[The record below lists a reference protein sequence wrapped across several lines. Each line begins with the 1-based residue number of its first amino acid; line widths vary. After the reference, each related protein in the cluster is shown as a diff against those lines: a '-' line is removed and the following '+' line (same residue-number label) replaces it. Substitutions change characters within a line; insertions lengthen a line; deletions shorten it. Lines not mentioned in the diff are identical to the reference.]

1 MEIPMRKPFL
11 LPALLSLFLVPA
23 AQAAV
28 PQFQASCGGQMEVHD
43 EDGTVF
49 INGRPAKL
57 EQQGD
62 TYTATNGHTSVTIR
76 VHTNGAPEVTYATKR
91 GGGGCNITH

>member
-1 MEIPMRKPFL
+1 MRKPFL

-57 EQQGD
+57 EQEGD
-62 TYTATNGHTSVTIR
+62 TYTATSGHTSVTIH
-76 VHTNGAPEVTYATKR
+76 VAPHGATEVTYKTKR
-91 GGGGCNITH
+91 GGGECNLVR